1 MKILVVGSG
10 GTVGRALVPLLHE
23 HDVVRFQ
30 GDIRDAEFVS
40 ADAVFLLWPFFTP
53 DGADAVIDALATRT
67 GHVVYLSSES
77 ATPASVWGEIEA
89 RIRATR
95 LEWTFLRP
103 TGFAKN
109 TLIWADQIRSGV
121 VRWPFGQAARS
132 LIDERDLAA
141 VAARALTERH
151 AGATHVITGPE
162 AVRQAEQVRLIGEAI
177 GMPVRWEEQP
187 RDAARDALVPVFGDA
202 TDAAL
207 DTWERF
213 IAQPET
219 VTDTVLTVTGRPA
232 GSFRAWARDNADAF

>member
-1 MKILVVGSG
+1 MRILVVGSH
-10 GTVGRALVPLLHE
+10 GTVGRALVPLLHQHE
-23 HDVVRFQ
+23 VVRFR
-30 GDIRDAEFVS
+30 GDLRRAEIPA

-53 DGADAVIDALATRT
+53 DGADAVIDAIATR
-67 GHVVYLSSES
+67 HVVFLSS
-77 ATPASVWGEIEA
+77 AAAAADNVWGELEA
-89 RIRATR
+89 RIRATADD
-95 LEWTFLRP
+95 WTFLRP

-132 LIDERDLAA
+132 LIDERDIAA

-162 AVRQAEQVRLIGEAI
+162 AITQAEQVRLIGDAL
-177 GMPVRWEEQP
+177 GLSVRWEEQP
-187 RDAARDALVPVFGDA
+187 REAAREALVPVFGDA

-207 DTWERF
+207 DTWASF
-213 IAQPET
+213 ISRPEP

-232 GSFRAWARDNADAF
+232 GSFRTWARDNADAF